1 MSRVS
6 GWFLDARLDSRRV
19 DARVADGVIT
29 DLEPTGAA
37 ARSGAILG
45 DGGRL
50 TPHLAEPHVHLDATQ
65 LGTRTPNV
73 SGTLPEGIAN
83 WSAVRDDLTAEDV
96 TARARQTVSWYVS
109 WGCTRIRTH
118 VDTGS
123 LIAVEA
129 LLALRESLTLEGVT
143 LQVVAFPQEGILRA
157 PGRRES
163 WEEACRRG
171 CDAVGAIPH
180 FERTTA
186 EGWESVRLA
195 FELADRLDAQVDL
208 HCDETDDP
216 GSRNLEVACAEALD
230 RSWTDRVIA
239 GHCTAMHSYPNPHAA
254 KVIGLVA
261 SSGVQVVCNPLDNVV
276 LQGRY
281 DGYPRRRGLTRVD
294 ELLAAGAT
302 VGVGH
307 DSVVDPWYRLGTANL
322 VDAASML
329 VHVGQLTG
337 EAEMETVLALL
348 WGANHR
354 CFGGAP
360 ALAVGAPADLL
371 WWPLESSA
379 EILRVRPRPH
389 VYSRGIRIGTPAPRG
404 SGSDAV

>member
-1 MSRVS
+1 MN
-6 GWFLDARLDSRRV
+6 GWILDTLLDGARV
-19 DARVADGVIT
+19 DLHVADGLIT
-29 DLEPTGAA
+29 HVEAAGDA
-37 ARSGAILG
+37 ARPGHLLHR
-45 DGGRL
+45 GGRV

-65 LGTRTPNV
+65 LGARTPNV
-73 SGTLPEGIAN
+73 SGTLREGIAN
-83 WSAVRDDLTAEDV
+83 WSAVRDTLTAEDV
-96 TARARQTVSWYVS
+96 LTRARQTVAWYVS

-123 LIAVEA
+123 AVAVSA
-129 LLALRESLTLEGVT
+129 LLTLREDLAHAGVT

-157 PGRRES
+157 AGRRAA
-163 WEEACRRG
+163 WERACRAG

-180 FERTTA
+180 FERTTE

-195 FELADRLDAQVDL
+195 FALADALDAQVDL

-216 GSRNLEVACAEALD
+216 GSRNLEVACAEAID
-230 RSWTDRVIA
+230 RGWSDRVVA

-254 KVIGLVA
+254 KVIELVA
-261 SSGVQVVCNPLDNVV
+261 TSGVQVVCNPLDNVV

-337 EAEMETVLALL
+337 EAEMERVLGLL
-348 WGANHR
+348 WGDNHR

-360 ALAVGAPADLL
+360 SLAKGAPADLL
-371 WWPLESSA
+371 WWPSASAA
-379 EILRVRPRPH
+379 EILRLRPRPA
-389 VYSRGIRIGTPAPRG
+389 VYARGARIGWPPPKG
-404 SGSDAV
+404 SGPDAP